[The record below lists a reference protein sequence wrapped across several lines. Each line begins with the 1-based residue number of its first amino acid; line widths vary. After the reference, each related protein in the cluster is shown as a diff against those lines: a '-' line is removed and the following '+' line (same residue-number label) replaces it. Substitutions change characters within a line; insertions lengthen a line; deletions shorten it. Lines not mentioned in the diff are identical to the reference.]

1 MATNANGGAA
11 DDGAMHRRAARAV
24 ERLLSQAD
32 GTVTALLERVTGEA
46 VEADVI
52 AQVAIVSTGRGPL
65 DLEPGRPVVRRHAI
79 VRGVTSQRDYIYAE
93 TLLVPDR
100 LPAGVADRLAT
111 TRDPIGRVLAARG
124 VPMTRA
130 VLGSPERSPAV
141 ARLGA
146 DNAAAAAIFA
156 RRYRVDASGVAV
168 MLIDEWFLR
177 DLSARVLAFR

>member
-1 MATNANGGAA
+1 M
-11 DDGAMHRRAARAV
+11 
-24 ERLLSQAD
+24 
-32 GTVTALLERVTGEA
+32 
-46 VEADVI
+46 
-52 AQVAIVSTGRGPL
+52 
-65 DLEPGRPVVRRHAI
+65 
-79 VRGVTSQRDYIYAE
+79 TSQRTDIYAE

-100 LPAGVADRLAT
+100 LPAGVADRLERRAI
-111 TRDPIGRVLAARG
+111 RSGGCSRHEGFLIL
-124 VPMTRA
+124 TRA

-156 RRYRVDASGVAV
+156 RRDRVDVSGVAV

>member
-24 ERLLSQAD
+24 ERLLSQSD

-46 VEADVI
+46 V